1 MAALAKKSHS
11 SNGRQLLHDKPSDSL
26 YRPEAHRPDHVVVVA
41 GDATDAGP
49 ARACL
54 AVRARLPRPSA
65 DQPAMTTLTS
75 TRQQL
80 DTLLADLEAREQS
93 VAQAA
98 EQLTES
104 AAVQAAWQQGGTAER
119 DRITA
124 LIDHQLEQL
133 HRGGTNALVLTT
145 LRRMVVEVVA

>member
-1 MAALAKKSHS
+1 MA
-11 SNGRQLLHDKPSDSL
+11 
-26 YRPEAHRPDHVVVVA
+26 
-41 GDATDAGP
+41 
-49 ARACL
+49 
-54 AVRARLPRPSA
+54 
-65 DQPAMTTLTS
+65 TLTS

-104 AAVQAAWQQGGTAER
+104 AAVQAAWQQSGAAER

-124 LIDHQLEQL
+124 LIDHQLDQL
-133 HRGGTNALVLTT
+133 NRGGTNALVLTT

>member
-1 MAALAKKSHS
+1 MA
-11 SNGRQLLHDKPSDSL
+11 
-26 YRPEAHRPDHVVVVA
+26 
-41 GDATDAGP
+41 
-49 ARACL
+49 
-54 AVRARLPRPSA
+54 
-65 DQPAMTTLTS
+65 TLTS

-98 EQLTES
+98 EELTES

-133 HRGGTNALVLTT
+133 NRGGTNALVLTT